1 MTKIFRLPSTPVLCL
16 FSVFLISTSQLLV
29 SMPAKA
35 ETNSNLHL
43 IKNEE
48 KPIKSADYQDPEQRK
63 LLFSDLLAAKSEGD
77 ARAAEEKIWRFWM
90 QGPNEDVSIRLAKAM
105 ERRRTYDF
113 AGALEILNQ
122 VVKDAPEWAEV
133 WNQRAFVYFLREE
146 YDKSLADTDKAIALE
161 PKHFGALAGKARILM
176 GQGRVRIGQ
185 KVLRDAIKI
194 HPFLRERSMLIEIP
208 GQEL

>member
-1 MTKIFRLPSTPVLCL
+1 MTTIFRLPSSLVFSFFTVLF
-16 FSVFLISTSQLLV
+16 FSVSHLMLSP
-29 SMPAKA
+29 PANA
-35 ETNSNLHL
+35 DTNNLQL
-43 IKNEE
+43 IKKEE
-48 KPIKSADYQDPEQRK
+48 KTLKSADYQDPEQRK
-63 LLFSDLLAAKSEGD
+63 LLFSDLLAAKSEGE

-90 QGPNEDVSIRLAKAM
+90 QGPNEDVSSRLAKAM
-105 ERRRTYDF
+105 ERRRTYDY

-122 VVKDAPEWAEV
+122 VAKDAPDWAEV

-176 GQGRVRIGQ
+176 GQGRARIGQ
-185 KVLRDAIKI
+185 KVLRDAVKI

>member
-1 MTKIFRLPSTPVLCL
+1 MTTIFRLPSSLVFSFFTVLF
-16 FSVFLISTSQLLV
+16 FSVSHLMLSPS
-29 SMPAKA
+29 AKA
-35 ETNSNLHL
+35 DTNNLQL
-43 IKNEE
+43 IKKEE
-48 KPIKSADYQDPEQRK
+48 KPLKSADYQDPEQRK
-63 LLFSDLLAAKSEGD
+63 LLFSDLQAAKSEGE

-90 QGPNEDVSIRLAKAM
+90 QGPNEDVSSRLAKAM
-105 ERRRTYDF
+105 ERRRTYDY

-122 VVKDAPEWAEV
+122 IAKDAPDWAEV

-176 GQGRVRIGQ
+176 GQGRARIGQ
-185 KVLRDAIKI
+185 KVLRDAVKI

>member
-1 MTKIFRLPSTPVLCL
+1 MTTIFRLPSSLVFSFFTVLF
-16 FSVFLISTSQLLV
+16 FSVSHLMLSP
-29 SMPAKA
+29 PALA
-35 ETNSNLHL
+35 DANNLQL
-43 IKNEE
+43 IKKEE
-48 KPIKSADYQDPEQRK
+48 KPLKSADYQDPEQRK
-63 LLFSDLLAAKSEGD
+63 LLFSDLLAAKSEGE

-90 QGPNEDVSIRLAKAM
+90 QGPNEDVSSRLAKAM
-105 ERRRTYDF
+105 ERRRTYDY

-122 VVKDAPEWAEV
+122 VAKDAPDWAEV

-176 GQGRVRIGQ
+176 GQGRARIGQ
-185 KVLRDAIKI
+185 KVLRDAVKI